1 MDSFYISLVGLALA
15 DSVNPCCI
23 NALLVMLTLNIIK
36 GDKRRA
42 LLSGLAFTIGIITGY
57 MLLGAALLWGFTL
70 IPPHLL
76 PYLNLIVGG
85 AGIVVAFLTFADA
98 IKGAS
103 GLTPEGEKGVIR
115 RYLDRATSP
124 LPSLIVGF
132 ILSFLLLPCSMGPYI
147 VFTVKLS
154 SFTPRVALQIL
165 LLFVYNIIFSVP
177 FWGMTLFAYLV
188 GSVLHIKKLK
198 RSILPYLEAGAG
210 VLLMII
216 AYPLF
221 RDGLW
226 GVLGR

>member
-1 MDSFYISLVGLALA
+1 MQSFYIYLAGLALA

-57 MLLGAALLWGFTL
+57 MLLGAALVWGFTL
-70 IPPHLL
+70 IPPRML

-85 AGIVVAFLTFADA
+85 AGIVVSILTFADA

-115 RYLDRATSP
+115 RYLDSATSP

-154 SFTPRVALQIL
+154 SFTRSVVLQIL
-165 LLFVYNIIFSVP
+165 LLFVYNIIFSIP
-177 FWGMTLFAYLV
+177 FWGMTLFAYIV
-188 GSVLHIKKLK
+188 GSVLQVKKLK
-198 RSILPYLEAGAG
+198 RNILPYLEAGAG
-210 VLLMII
+210 ILLMII

-226 GVLGR
+226 GVLGM